1 MKEPIVERNKEISAI
16 KVKKIAEQIR
26 SNIENGS
33 KIWEVKRRKGQKG
46 KTVQIK
52 YQIKNE
58 E

>member
-33 KIWEVKRRKGQKG
+33 KIWEVKRRKEQKG